1 MYDTVRSVNGS
12 SSFEAVATGVSG
24 ALAGTEVTSTEP
36 VGTGLLVAGITI
48 FILAYAAIATDRI
61 PKSAIALGGGALMIL
76 IGILNQEQAFHHVD
90 LNVILLL
97 VGMMVLAGIVRK
109 TGCFQALAILAA
121 RWTGGDGLR
130 LMLALSLIT
139 AVLSAFLDN
148 VTTVI
153 LIAPITVFVAT
164 RLKLNPVPFF
174 IAEILA
180 SNVGGAATL
189 IGDPPNILIASAG
202 DLDFAVF
209 IAHMGP
215 PSIIFLIFTMFY
227 LRRVFASQL
236 VTDPAR
242 AEALAALKPGDAITD
257 RRGMYI
263 GLGVLSLTI
272 FGFLI
277 HGALGW
283 EPATV
288 AIAGAALLM
297 ILTRPDAHEVFN
309 EVEWASVLF
318 FVGLFM
324 MVAGLIELGALKAVS
339 DFAIE
344 LTQGNV
350 AATAFLVLWLSAILS
365 AVVDNIPY
373 TATMLPVIQQLTAE
387 GLNPDNI
394 LWWSLAIGADLG
406 GNATIIGA
414 SANVILAGIAE
425 REGHKIGFMQFVR
438 YGVPLTIVILILGTG
453 WIWLR
458 YLAFA

>member
-1 MYDTVRSVNGS
+1 MSEH
-12 SSFEAVATGVSG
+12 EA
-24 ALAGTEVTSTEP
+24 
-36 VGTGLLVAGITI
+36 VGTGLVVAGVVI
-48 FILAYAAIATDRI
+48 FVVAYALIASDRV
-61 PKSAIALGGGALMIL
+61 PKSAVALGGGTLMIL
-76 IGILNQEQAFHHVD
+76 IGILDQHHAFEHID

-97 VGMMVLAGIVRK
+97 VGMMVLAGIVRH
-109 TGCFQALAILAA
+109 TGAFQALAILAA
-121 RWTGGDGLR
+121 RWTGGEGVR

-153 LIAPITVFVAT
+153 LIAPITIFVAS
-164 RLKLNPVPFF
+164 RLGLNPVPFF

-209 IAHMGP
+209 AAHMTP
-215 PSIIFLIFTMFY
+215 PALISMVFLLFMVRWMF
-227 LRRVFASQL
+227 RSRL
-236 VTDPAR
+236 VADPHRAAALATLDPA
-242 AEALAALKPGDAITD
+242 DAITD
-257 RRGMYI
+257 RRGMYV
-263 GLGVLSLTI
+263 GLGVLGLTI

-277 HGALGW
+277 HGAMGW

-288 AIAGAALLM
+288 AVAGAALLM
-297 ILTRPDAHEVFN
+297 ILTRPDVHKVYN

-324 MVAGLIELGALKAVS
+324 MVGGLVELGVLDAVA
-339 DFAIE
+339 DFTID

-350 AATAFLVLWLSAILS
+350 GATAFLIMWLSAILS

-373 TATMLPVIQQLTAE
+373 TATMLPVVQRLTAE

-394 LWWSLAIGADLG
+394 LWWSLAIGADFG

-425 REGHKIGFMQFVR
+425 REGHHIRFVEFMKYGIPVTFVVLVIGTFWV
-438 YGVPLTIVILILGTG
+438 
-453 WIWLR
+453 WLR

>member
-1 MYDTVRSVNGS
+1 MSEN
-12 SSFEAVATGVSG
+12 EA
-24 ALAGTEVTSTEP
+24 
-36 VGTGLLVAGITI
+36 VGTGLVVAGVVI
-48 FILAYAAIATDRI
+48 FVVAYALIASDKV
-61 PKSAIALGGGALMIL
+61 PKSAVALGGGALMIL
-76 IGILNQEQAFHHVD
+76 IGILDQHHAFEHID

-97 VGMMVLAGIVRK
+97 VGMMVLAGIVRH
-109 TGCFQALAILAA
+109 TGAFQALAILAA
-121 RWTGGDGLR
+121 RWTGGEGVR

-153 LIAPITVFVAT
+153 LIAPITIFVAS
-164 RLKLNPVPFF
+164 RLGLNPVPFF

-202 DLDFAVF
+202 KLDFAVF
-209 IAHMGP
+209 AAHMAP
-215 PSIIFLIFTMFY
+215 VSAISLVVLLFVMRWMF
-227 LRRVFASQL
+227 RSQVVADPQRAAAL
-236 VTDPAR
+236 ATLDPA
-242 AEALAALKPGDAITD
+242 DAITD

-263 GLGVLSLTI
+263 GLGVLGLTV

-277 HGALGW
+277 HGAMGW

-288 AIAGAALLM
+288 AVAGAALLM
-297 ILTRPDAHEVFN
+297 IITRPDVHKVYN

-324 MVAGLIELGALKAVS
+324 MVGGLVELGVLDAVA
-339 DFAIE
+339 DFTID

-350 AATAFLVLWLSAILS
+350 GATAFLIMWLSAVLS

-373 TATMLPVIQQLTAE
+373 TATMLPVVQRLTEE

-394 LWWSLAIGADLG
+394 LWWSLAIGADFG

-414 SANVILAGIAE
+414 SANVILAGISE
-425 REGHKIGFMQFVR
+425 REGHHIRFVEFMKYGIPVTVISLIIG
-438 YGVPLTIVILILGTG
+438 TIWV
-453 WIWLR
+453 WLR

>member
-1 MYDTVRSVNGS
+1 M
-12 SSFEAVATGVSG
+12 
-24 ALAGTEVTSTEP
+24 
-36 VGTGLLVAGITI
+36 
-48 FILAYAAIATDRI
+48 
-61 PKSAIALGGGALMIL
+61 
-76 IGILNQEQAFHHVD
+76 
-90 LNVILLL
+90 
-97 VGMMVLAGIVRK
+97 
-109 TGCFQALAILAA
+109 
-121 RWTGGDGLR
+121 
-130 LMLALSLIT
+130 
-139 AVLSAFLDN
+139 LSAFLDN

-153 LIAPITVFVAT
+153 LIAPITIFVAS
-164 RLKLNPVPFF
+164 RLGLNPVPFF

-209 IAHMGP
+209 AAHMTP
-215 PSIIFLIFTMFY
+215 PAVLSMGLLLVAVRWM
-227 LRRVFASQL
+227 FASRL
-236 VTDPAR
+236 VADPQR
-242 AEALAALKPGDAITD
+242 AQALAALQPGDAITD

-263 GLGVLSLTI
+263 GLGVLALTI

-288 AIAGAALLM
+288 AVAGAALLM
-297 ILTRPDAHEVFN
+297 ILTRPDVHEVYN

-324 MVAGLIELGALKAVS
+324 MVGGLVELGVLDAVA
-339 DFAIE
+339 DFTID

-350 AATAFLVLWLSAILS
+350 AATAFLILWLSAVLS

-373 TATMLPVIQQLTAE
+373 TATMLPVVQRLTAE

-394 LWWSLAIGADLG
+394 LWWSLAIGADFG

-425 REGHKIGFMQFVR
+425 REGHHIRFVEFMKYGIPVTICVLIIGTFWV
-438 YGVPLTIVILILGTG
+438 
-453 WIWLR
+453 WLR

>member
-1 MYDTVRSVNGS
+1 MHESD
-12 SSFEAVATGVSG
+12 AV
-24 ALAGTEVTSTEP
+24 
-36 VGTGLLVAGITI
+36 VGTGLVVAGVVI
-48 FILAYAAIATDRI
+48 FVVAYALIASDKV
-61 PKSAIALGGGALMIL
+61 PKSAVALGGGTLMIL
-76 IGILNQEQAFHHVD
+76 IGILDQHHAFEHID

-97 VGMMVLAGIVRK
+97 VGMMVLAGIVRH
-109 TGCFQALAILAA
+109 TGAFQALAILAA
-121 RWTGGDGLR
+121 RWTKGDGVQ

-153 LIAPITVFVAT
+153 LIAPITIFVAS
-164 RLKLNPVPFF
+164 RLGLNPVPFF

-209 IAHMGP
+209 AAHMTP
-215 PSIIFLIFTMFY
+215 PAVISLVFLLVVMRWMF
-227 LRRVFASQL
+227 RSQVVADPQRAAAL
-236 VTDPAR
+236 ATLDPA
-242 AEALAALKPGDAITD
+242 DAITD

-263 GLGVLSLTI
+263 GLGVLGLTI

-277 HGALGW
+277 HGAMGW

-288 AIAGAALLM
+288 AVAGAALLM
-297 ILTRPDAHEVFN
+297 IITRPDVHKVYN

-324 MVAGLIELGALKAVS
+324 MVGGLVELGVLDAVA
-339 DFAIE
+339 DFTIE

-350 AATAFLVLWLSAILS
+350 GATALLLMWLSAVLS

-373 TATMLPVIQQLTAE
+373 TATMLPVVQRLTAE

-394 LWWSLAIGADLG
+394 LWWSLAIGADFG

-414 SANVILAGIAE
+414 SANVILAGISE
-425 REGHKIGFMQFVR
+425 REGHHIRFVQFMKYGIPVTVMVLIIG
-438 YGVPLTIVILILGTG
+438 TIWV
-453 WIWLR
+453 WLR

>member
-1 MYDTVRSVNGS
+1 MSEHET
-12 SSFEAVATGVSG
+12 
-24 ALAGTEVTSTEP
+24 
-36 VGTGLLVAGITI
+36 VGTGLLVAGVVI
-48 FILAYAAIATDRI
+48 FIAAYALIASDRV
-61 PKSAIALGGGALMIL
+61 PKSAVALGGGALMIL
-76 IGILNQEQAFHHVD
+76 IGIIDQHRAFEHID

-97 VGMMVLAGIVRK
+97 VGMMVLAGIVRH
-109 TGCFQALAILAA
+109 TGAFQALAILAA

-153 LIAPITVFVAT
+153 LIAPITIFVAS
-164 RLKLNPVPFF
+164 RLGLNPVPFF
-174 IAEILA
+174 IAEVLA

-202 DLDFAVF
+202 NLDFAEF
-209 IAHMGP
+209 AAHMTP
-215 PSIIFLIFTMFY
+215 PAVVSTGLVLVAVRWMF
-227 LRRVFASQL
+227 RSRL
-236 VTDPAR
+236 VADPQRAAALATLDPA
-242 AEALAALKPGDAITD
+242 DAITD

-263 GLGVLSLTI
+263 GLGVLALTI
-272 FGFLI
+272 TGFMV
-277 HGALGW
+277 HGAMGW

-288 AIAGAALLM
+288 AVAGAALLM
-297 ILTRPDAHEVFN
+297 LLTRPDVHEVYN

-324 MVAGLIELGALKAVS
+324 VVGGLVELGVLDAVA

-350 AATAFLVLWLSAILS
+350 GATAFLIMWLSAILS

-373 TATMLPVIQQLTAE
+373 TATMLPVVQRLTAE
-387 GLNPDNI
+387 GLNPDNV
-394 LWWSLAIGADLG
+394 LWWSLAIGADFG

-414 SANVILAGIAE
+414 SANVILAGISE
-425 REGHKIGFMQFVR
+425 REGHRIRFVEFMKYGIPVTICTLIIG
-438 YGVPLTIVILILGTG
+438 TIWV
-453 WIWLR
+453 WLR

>member
-1 MYDTVRSVNGS
+1 
-12 SSFEAVATGVSG
+12 
-24 ALAGTEVTSTEP
+24 
-36 VGTGLLVAGITI
+36 
-48 FILAYAAIATDRI
+48 
-61 PKSAIALGGGALMIL
+61 
-76 IGILNQEQAFHHVD
+76 
-90 LNVILLL
+90 
-97 VGMMVLAGIVRK
+97 
-109 TGCFQALAILAA
+109 
-121 RWTGGDGLR
+121 
-130 LMLALSLIT
+130 
-139 AVLSAFLDN
+139 

-164 RLKLNPVPFF
+164 RLNLNPVPFF

-202 DLDFAVF
+202 NLDFATF
-209 IAHMGP
+209 AAHMGP
-215 PSIIFLIFTMFY
+215 PSIIFLIVTMFY

-263 GLGVLSLTI
+263 GLSVLGLTV

-297 ILTRPDAHEVFN
+297 ILTRPNAHEVFN

-324 MVAGLIELGALKAVS
+324 MVAGLIELGVLNAVS

-373 TATMLPVIQQLTAE
+373 TATMLPVIQRLTAE

-394 LWWSLAIGADLG
+394 LWWALAIGADLG

>member
-1 MYDTVRSVNGS
+1 MSEHET
-12 SSFEAVATGVSG
+12 
-24 ALAGTEVTSTEP
+24 
-36 VGTGLLVAGITI
+36 VGTGLLVAGVVI
-48 FILAYAAIATDRI
+48 FIAAYALIASDKV
-61 PKSAIALGGGALMIL
+61 PKSAVAMGAGALMIL
-76 IGILNQEQAFHHVD
+76 IGILDQHQAFEHID

-97 VGMMVLAGIVRK
+97 VGMMVLAGIVRH
-109 TGCFQALAILAA
+109 TGAFQALAILAA

-153 LIAPITVFVAT
+153 LIAPITIFVAS
-164 RLKLNPVPFF
+164 RLGLNPVPFF
-174 IAEILA
+174 IAEVLA

-202 DLDFAVF
+202 NLDFAEF
-209 IAHMGP
+209 AAHMTP
-215 PSIIFLIFTMFY
+215 PAVVSTGLVLVAVRWMF
-227 LRRVFASQL
+227 RSRL
-236 VTDPAR
+236 VADPQR
-242 AEALAALKPGDAITD
+242 AAALAALDPADAITD

-263 GLGVLSLTI
+263 GLGVLALTI
-272 FGFLI
+272 TGFMV
-277 HGALGW
+277 HGAMGW

-288 AIAGAALLM
+288 AVAGAALLM
-297 ILTRPDAHEVFN
+297 LLTRPDVHEVYN

-324 MVAGLIELGALKAVS
+324 VVGGLVELGVLDAVA

-350 AATAFLVLWLSAILS
+350 GATAFLIMWLSAILS

-373 TATMLPVIQQLTAE
+373 TATMLPVVQRLTEE
-387 GLNPDNI
+387 GLNPDNV
-394 LWWSLAIGADLG
+394 LWWSLAIGADFG

-414 SANVILAGIAE
+414 SANVILAGISE
-425 REGHKIGFMQFVR
+425 REGHRIRFVEFMKYGIPVTIGTLII
-438 YGVPLTIVILILGTG
+438 GTIWV
-453 WIWLR
+453 WLR

>member
-1 MYDTVRSVNGS
+1 MHGSETV
-12 SSFEAVATGVSG
+12 A
-24 ALAGTEVTSTEP
+24 
-36 VGTGLLVAGITI
+36 GTGLVVAGVVI
-48 FILAYAAIATDRI
+48 FVVAYALIASDKV
-61 PKSAIALGGGALMIL
+61 PKSAVALGGGALMIL
-76 IGILNQEQAFHHVD
+76 IGILDQHHAFEHID

-97 VGMMVLAGIVRK
+97 VGMMVLAGIVRH
-109 TGCFQALAILAA
+109 TGAFQALAILAA
-121 RWTGGDGLR
+121 RWTGGDGVR

-153 LIAPITVFVAT
+153 LIAPITIFVAS
-164 RLKLNPVPFF
+164 RLGLNPVPFF

-209 IAHMGP
+209 AAHMTP
-215 PSIIFLIFTMFY
+215 PAVISLVFLLFVMRWMF
-227 LRRVFASQL
+227 RSQVVAEPHRAAAL
-236 VTDPAR
+236 AMLDPA
-242 AEALAALKPGDAITD
+242 DAITD

-263 GLGVLSLTI
+263 GLGVLGLTI

-277 HGALGW
+277 HGAMGW

-288 AIAGAALLM
+288 AVAGAALLM
-297 ILTRPDAHEVFN
+297 IITRPDVHKVYN

-324 MVAGLIELGALKAVS
+324 MVGGLVELGVLDAVA
-339 DFAIE
+339 DFTIE
-344 LTQGNV
+344 LTQGNIG
-350 AATAFLVLWLSAILS
+350 ATAFLLMWLSAVLS

-373 TATMLPVIQQLTAE
+373 TATMLPVVQRLTAE

-394 LWWSLAIGADLG
+394 LWWSLAIGADFG

-414 SANVILAGIAE
+414 SANVILAGISE
-425 REGHKIGFMQFVR
+425 REGHHIRFVEFMKYGIPVTIMVLVIG
-438 YGVPLTIVILILGTG
+438 TIWV
-453 WIWLR
+453 WLR
-458 YLAFA
+458 YLLFA

>member
-1 MYDTVRSVNGS
+1 MHGSETV
-12 SSFEAVATGVSG
+12 A
-24 ALAGTEVTSTEP
+24 
-36 VGTGLLVAGITI
+36 GTGLVVAGVVI
-48 FILAYAAIATDRI
+48 FVVAYALIASDKV
-61 PKSAIALGGGALMIL
+61 PKSAVALGGGALMIL
-76 IGILNQEQAFHHVD
+76 IGILDQHHAFEHID

-97 VGMMVLAGIVRK
+97 VGMMVLAGIVRH
-109 TGCFQALAILAA
+109 TGAFQALAILAA
-121 RWTGGDGLR
+121 RWTGGDGVR

-153 LIAPITVFVAT
+153 LIAPITIFVAS
-164 RLKLNPVPFF
+164 RLGLNPVPFF

-209 IAHMGP
+209 AAHMTP
-215 PSIIFLIFTMFY
+215 PAVISLVFLLFVMRWMF
-227 LRRVFASQL
+227 RSQVVAEPHRAAAL
-236 VTDPAR
+236 AMLDPA
-242 AEALAALKPGDAITD
+242 DAITD

-263 GLGVLSLTI
+263 GLGVLGLTI

-277 HGALGW
+277 HGAMGW

-288 AIAGAALLM
+288 AVAGAALLM
-297 ILTRPDAHEVFN
+297 IITRPDVHKVYN

-324 MVAGLIELGALKAVS
+324 MVGGLVELGVLDAVA
-339 DFAIE
+339 DFTIE
-344 LTQGNV
+344 LTQGNIG
-350 AATAFLVLWLSAILS
+350 ATAFLLMWLSAILS

-373 TATMLPVIQQLTAE
+373 TATMLPVVQRLTAE

-394 LWWSLAIGADLG
+394 LWWSLAIGADFG

-414 SANVILAGIAE
+414 SANVILAGISE
-425 REGHKIGFMQFVR
+425 REGHHIRFVEFMKYGIPVTIMVLVIG
-438 YGVPLTIVILILGTG
+438 TIWV
-453 WIWLR
+453 WLR
-458 YLAFA
+458 YLLFA